1 MYSIKVNFIFSTEI
15 LPIFIITSSIKSIA
29 LITLLLVLSQINS
42 QISTCLYSWIL
53 SVIPLL
59 FPQDNILD
67 LPIVQREKETY
78 RIDLNKINSL
88 EEIQPRP
95 GSN

>member
-53 SVIPLL
+53 SVTPLL
-59 FPQDNILD
+59 LPQDNILD
-67 LPIVQREKETY
+67 LPMVQRDKRHTE
-78 RIDLNKINSL
+78 
-88 EEIQPRP
+88 
-95 GSN
+95 